1 MNNKNI
7 HMKEDKKSKKKWV
20 LLLLALLLIAGSVLF
35 VGYQSGW
42 FTKQKAPLVVGDLF
56 PGENANAG
64 VGQLPGL
71 TQEQIK
77 DQMQKQ
83 ADSTKF
89 AFKINAEPVFENG
102 NSKGTLR
109 IENPNHNIY
118 PFVVKIYLDATGEQI
133 YDSGGILPNHYIS
146 EAKLST
152 VLTKG
157 SHEATAVLSVF
168 DPDTQELLGKSEV
181 KLTIIVKN

>member
-1 MNNKNI
+1 
-7 HMKEDKKSKKKWV
+7 MKEDKKNKKKW
-20 LLLLALLLIAGSVLF
+20 LWLLLALLFIAGSVLF

-42 FTKQKAPLVVGDLF
+42 FAKQKGPLVAGDLF
-56 PGENANAG
+56 PGENTDAG

-77 DQMQKQ
+77 DQMQKE

-89 AFKINAEPVFENG
+89 SFKINAEPVFENG
-102 NSKGTLR
+102 NSKGNLR

-118 PFVVKIYLDATGEQI
+118 PFVVKIYLDATDEQI
-133 YDSGGILPNHYIS
+133 YDSGGVLPNHYIN
-146 EAKLST
+146 EAQLST
-152 VLTKG
+152 ALTKG
-157 SHEATAVLSVF
+157 AHAATAVLSVF